1 MFYIYIIHSKTAN
14 KYYTG
19 YSENPWE
26 RIQQHNENDLDKF
39 TGKYDNWELAAVFK
53 VSDNRGEAVLIEKFI
68 KKQKSRKLIEKL
80 VNPNYVPTDSLAQ
93 LVRVPHV
100 RD

>member
-1 MFYIYIIHSKTAN
+1 MFYVYIIHSNTAD

-19 YSENPWE
+19 YSEDPWE
-26 RIQQHNENDLDKF
+26 QIIQHNQNDGDKY
-39 TGKYDNWELAAVFK
+39 TGKYEDWALAAVFE
-53 VSDNRGEAVLIEKFI
+53 VSEIRGEAMQLEKFI
-68 KKQKSRKLIEKL
+68 KKQKTKKLIEKL
-80 VNPNYVPTDSLAQ
+80 INPEYTPTDSLAQ